1 MFVGM
6 WMTKDV
12 VTIDPTLT
20 VDAAAR
26 IMADRRIRR
35 LPVLADANFDSPLVG
50 IVSSTDVLHA
60 LPLDVNP
67 FAPSQERAP
76 ERVSNTKLLVKDI
89 MTADPATI
97 EAEAP
102 IEAAAALLRER
113 KIGGLPVVRNDRLIG
128 LITESDV
135 FRAFTQI
142 FDLSSTGAR
151 ITFDIT
157 TREDVLPFITA
168 LAQEHGLRVTS
179 FVSLHTNE
187 RPMCVVHVTGA
198 AIDAM
203 LEDVWKSH
211 HRVASVLRGSD

>member
-12 VTIDPTLT
+12 VTIEPATT
-20 VDAAAR
+20 VEVAVR
-26 IMADRRIRR
+26 LMAERRIRR
-35 LPVLADANFDSPLVG
+35 LPVLAATNFDSPLVG
-50 IVSSTDVLHA
+50 IVSATDVL
-60 LPLDVNP
+60 
-67 FAPSQERAP
+67 RAP
-76 ERVSNTKLLVKDI
+76 PALAVKDI
-89 MTADPATI
+89 MTADPVTI

-102 IEAAAALLRER
+102 IELAAAILRER
-113 KIGGLPVVRNDRLIG
+113 KIGALPVVRHERLIG

-135 FRAFTQI
+135 FGAFTQI

-151 ITFDIT
+151 ITFDIAA
-157 TREDVLPFITA
+157 REDVLPFIAATA
-168 LAQEHGLRVTS
+168 QKHALRITS

-187 RPMCVVHVTGA
+187 RPMCVVHVAGA

-211 HRVASVLRGSD
+211 HRVASVLRGSE